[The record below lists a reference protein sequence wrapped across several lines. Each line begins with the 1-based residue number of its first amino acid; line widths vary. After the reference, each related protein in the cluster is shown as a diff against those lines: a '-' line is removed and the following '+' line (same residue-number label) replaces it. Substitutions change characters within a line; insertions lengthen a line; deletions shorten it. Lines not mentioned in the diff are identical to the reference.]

1 MSVEPTTTEEST
13 TGRGHDLDTRDLDTR
28 DLDTRD
34 RLINA
39 AIEVFL
45 EKGYGGARVSDIA
58 RRAGYTA
65 GALYVHF
72 PSRSALLGEAIMREG
87 NRFINEILNPLED
100 AVAGDGSLSRVLAEF
115 STTSTGSFDTLIMF
129 ALANASREPAAREML
144 AATLER
150 LEDSTVRQLNVG
162 VTAGV
167 LDPALDVDAIR
178 TFFSSWI
185 LGVVV
190 HRAVQ
195 LPGAEL
201 EGMRDLILRLTRSLA
216 PIQT

>member
-1 MSVEPTTTEEST
+1 MVDTTIHGAE
-13 TGRGHDLDTRDLDTR
+13 

-87 NRFINEILNPLED
+87 NRFISEILTPMEA
-100 AVAGDGSLSRVLAEF
+100 AVAGDGSLSRALAEF
-115 STTSTGSFDTLIMF
+115 ATAETGAFDTLIMF
-129 ALANASREPAAREML
+129 ALANASRDPEAREML
-144 AATLER
+144 SATLDR
-150 LEDSTVRQLNVG
+150 LTDVTVRQFH
-162 VTAGV
+162 AGV
-167 LDPALDVDAIR
+167 AAGRLDPDLDIAALR

-190 HRAVQ
+190 HRAVE
-195 LPGAEL
+195 LPGAGL
-201 EGMRDLILRLTRSLA
+201 DGMTTLIDRLTAGLA
-216 PIQT
+216 PR